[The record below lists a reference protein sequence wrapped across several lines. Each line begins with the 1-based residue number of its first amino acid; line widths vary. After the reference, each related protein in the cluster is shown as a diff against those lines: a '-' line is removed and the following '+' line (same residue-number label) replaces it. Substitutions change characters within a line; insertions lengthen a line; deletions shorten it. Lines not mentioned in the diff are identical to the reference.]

1 VSALLRARPHL
12 LAAALCAGL
21 ASANGVRGASV
32 AIALAAVMLAL
43 GAALAPVEFRLI
55 AVALALLLG
64 GWWWGSARL
73 DALDRSLL
81 VPHVGT
87 ADRILV
93 AVTGPPRRS
102 RYDLRVPA
110 QVRRYGDEVIREA
123 VLLRLPSGRSP
134 PQGALL
140 DLTGEIRL
148 PRGPQ
153 DGFDE
158 RTWLR
163 RHGVHVVI
171 NATRWRVVGR
181 RGGLAGVADGLRS
194 RLARSMAPGLHGER
208 RAVIAGIVLGED
220 EGLSEELRARF
231 RASGLYH
238 LLAVSGQNVALIAG
252 GALLLAWL
260 LGLPRMLGEV
270 GALGAIGGYVLAVG
284 WQPSVV
290 RAGIAGGLASLAWLV
305 ARPRDRWY
313 FLLLGAAILLA
324 WNPYSLLDAG
334 FQLSFAAVAA
344 IFVVVPRL
352 QSRLAG
358 YPVPS
363 SLAEVVAVSSACGLA
378 TAPILLTQF
387 GAVPLYSIPANALA
401 APVAAPLLGL
411 ALITALAASVL
422 PPLAFV
428 LAWVNGWLAAYL
440 AGCARL
446 VGGLPYA
453 AAPARTALVILGALL
468 GLALLASRLRPS
480 RAPSLAALALMAVLV
495 AGGWR
500 LRAGS
505 SVLPPPQ
512 GLRITFLDVG
522 QGDGSL
528 LQVPEGAVLV
538 DEGAPEAD
546 VSDKL
551 RRFGVGS
558 LALMV
563 LTHPQRDH
571 IGGAAGVLAR
581 LPVGFILDPAI
592 PTDSNDEKAALRA
605 ARKRHVRV
613 VVARAG
619 QAFRLGKLR
628 LQVLWPDGPGSRE
641 DDPNNHAI
649 VLLASYGRTDALLT
663 ADAESDVTGPLHLPP
678 VEILKVAH
686 HGSADGGLADQLEQ
700 IRPRVAVISV
710 GADNDYGHPSPS
722 TIAALTGAAGL
733 TLYRTDRDG
742 QVIVESDGERM
753 SVRTER

>member
-1 VSALLRARPHL
+1 MSGLLRARPHL
-12 LAAALCAGL
+12 LAGALCVGL
-21 ASANGVRGASV
+21 ASANGVRGASA
-32 AIALAAVMLAL
+32 AIAFAAVTLAL
-43 GAALAPVEFRLI
+43 GAALAPAEFRLI
-55 AVALALLLG
+55 ALGLALLLA

-81 VPHVGT
+81 VSRVGT
-87 ADRILV
+87 ADRIIV
-93 AVTGPPRRS
+93 AVTGPARRS

-123 VLLRLPSGRSP
+123 VLLRLPPGRSP

-148 PRGPQ
+148 PRGPRS
-153 DGFDE
+153 GFDE

-163 RHGVHVVI
+163 RHGVHVVVK
-171 NATRWRVVGR
+171 ATRWRVVGR
-181 RGGLAGVADGLRS
+181 RGGLAGLADGLRS
-194 RLARSMAPGLHGER
+194 RLARSMAPGVRGER

-220 EGLSEELRARF
+220 EGLSDELRARF

-238 LLAVSGQNVALIAG
+238 LLAVSGQNVALIAA

-270 GALGAIGGYVLAVG
+270 GALAAIAGYVLAVG

-290 RAGIAGGLASLAWLV
+290 RAGIAGGLASMAWLV

-313 FLLLGAAILLA
+313 FLLVGAAILLA

-352 QSRLAG
+352 QKRLAG
-358 YPVPS
+358 YPLPR
-363 SLAEVVAVSSACGLA
+363 SLGEVVAVSSACGLA

-387 GAVPLYSIPANALA
+387 GTVPLYSIPANALA

-411 ALITALAASVL
+411 ALVTALVAPVL

-440 AGCARL
+440 AACARL

-468 GLALLASRLRPS
+468 GLGLLASRLRPP
-480 RAPSLAALALMAVLV
+480 RAPRIAVLLV
-495 AGGWR
+495 AAMLTAGGWR

-505 SVLPPPQ
+505 PVVPPPQ

-522 QGDGSL
+522 QGDGAL
-528 LQVPEGAVLV
+528 LQVPEGALLV
-538 DEGAPEAD
+538 DEGAPEAN
-546 VSDKL
+546 VAGQL
-551 RRFGVGS
+551 RGLGVRD

-571 IGGAAGVLAR
+571 VGGAAKVLER
-581 LPVGFILDPAI
+581 LHVGFVLDPAI
-592 PTDSNDEKAALRA
+592 PSESGDEKAALAVAKR
-605 ARKRHVRV
+605 RHVRV

-628 LQVLWPDGPGSRE
+628 LQLLWPDGPGVPG
-641 DDPNNHAI
+641 DDPNQHAV
-649 VLLASYGRTDALLT
+649 VLLASYGHTDALFT
-663 ADAESDVTGPLHLPP
+663 ADAESDVTGPLHVPP
-678 VEILKVAH
+678 VEIMKVAH
-686 HGSADGGLADQLEQ
+686 HGSADAGLADQLEQ
-700 IRPRVAVISV
+700 IRPRIAVISV
-710 GADNDYGHPSPS
+710 GAHNDYGHPRVS
-722 TIAALTGAAGL
+722 TIAALTRAGL
-733 TLYRTDRDG
+733 AVYRTDRNG
-742 QVIVESDGERM
+742 RITLESDGKRI